1 MKQGQRFVSFNMDG
15 MNHVD
20 KLVANLMSQSIK
32 YMNDR
37 AIKNP
42 ELYAR
47 MSGGDVEDFSCKSMR
62 EVATGLSID
71 PDRID
76 LVSGYSFPDII
87 LKNTVYGVEIKS
99 TQKDSWTSTGSSI
112 VESTRCSNTERIY
125 MLFGKLGGQPEFR
138 CKPYQSC
145 LSSIAVTHS
154 PRYLIDMQ
162 LNEEQTI
169 FAKMNTDYDNF
180 RHLPENEKIS
190 YVRKYYLQQAKSRQ
204 NENLSQNEM
213 PWWMGQQTGV
223 DWSFYNDLNYTA
235 KEAMMPRLF
244 ALFPTLFD
252 SDSDKRFKPV
262 AIWLCD
268 RYSMICYN
276 MRDSFTAG
284 GTIKSYNGKR
294 LSRSYPAIVGRLIKY
309 IDRIKALLSH
319 PDAELL
325 TDIHDFWDFNY
336 DPANLLESW
345 ISALERE
352 FSKNKELSFIDIRE
366 LFETGTVDVSV

>member
-1 MKQGQRFVSFNMDG
+1 
-15 MNHVD
+15 
-20 KLVANLMSQSIK
+20 MSQAIK

-37 AIKNP
+37 AIRNP
-42 ELYAR
+42 KSYGR
-47 MSGGDVEDFSCKSMR
+47 MSGGDVEELSFKSMR
-62 EVATGLSID
+62 EVAPCLSID
-71 PDRID
+71 PKRID
-76 LVSGYSFPDII
+76 LVSGHSFPDII
-87 LKNTVYGVEIKS
+87 LDNTVYGVEIKS

-112 VESTRCSNTERIY
+112 VESTRCSGIERIY

-138 CKPYQSC
+138 CKPYQRC

-162 LNEEQTI
+162 LGEKQTI
-169 FAKMNTDYDNF
+169 FAKMNTDYEEF

-190 YVRKYYLQQAKSRQ
+190 YVRKYYLQQAKLRG

-223 DWSFYNDLNYTA
+223 DWSFYNDLSSFA

-284 GTIKSYNGKR
+284 GTVKSYNGKKLDR
-294 LSRSYPAIVGRLIKY
+294 CYPAIVGRLIKY
-309 IDRIKALLSH
+309 IDEIKVLLSN

-325 TDIHDFWDFNY
+325 TDIQDFWDFNY
-336 DPANLLESW
+336 DRENLLESW
-345 ISALERE
+345 VKALEAE
-352 FSKNKELSFIDIRE
+352 FSKNKDLSFINLRE
-366 LFETGTVDVSV
+366 LLDVGTVEVSV